1 MLFEFIYVAIALV
14 VGILKW
20 QQARTGRDKAIAI
33 VSAALWPITYL
44 IQELSPRPGIWITE
58 ERKGDDK

>member
-33 VSAALWPITYL
+33 VSAALWPDRCVLKYTIGPL
-44 IQELSPRPGIWITE
+44 AA
-58 ERKGDDK
+58 